1 MRTKGRGVL
10 QRSLLAL
17 TALGFTTWGVVA
29 LRAADHA
36 DAPDTSEGNLDIN
49 DTYAFN
55 QGNDVVFVMT
65 FAPFLSPGERTS
77 NAALNPRGLYELK
90 LDRERDGVAEAVIQ
104 VATSGS
110 GQSQNITVRGP
121 VAPEMQGT
129 TSRVI
134 PGPSLRGRFNEIISG
149 DGMMAWAGPSDDPFF
164 INISG
169 DKSVRSVLNA
179 AYGAALNMT
188 IGNPSEQSLAF
199 ENPAADDFAGLNLI
213 SIVVQVPKSKLA
225 SALGV
230 AQTGTFY
237 FWGTTSVR

>member
-1 MRTKGRGVL
+1 MRTKGRRVL

-17 TALGFTTWGVVA
+17 TALGFTTWGVIA
-29 LRAADHA
+29 LGAADHA

-65 FAPFLSPGERTS
+65 VAPFLTPGERTN
-77 NAALNPRGLYELK
+77 NAALNPRGLSTSSSSTASGTEP
-90 LDRERDGVAEAVIQ
+90 RRRSSRSRPT
-104 VATSGS
+104 ATA
-110 GQSQNITVRGP
+110 RRR
-121 VAPEMQGT
+121 
-129 TSRVI
+129 TSRYAGRSLPRRRARCHMI
-134 PGPSLRGRFNEIISG
+134 PGPSLKGRFNEVISG

-179 AYGAALNMT
+179 AYGAALNMQ
-188 IGNPSEQSLAF
+188 IGSPTEQTLAF
-199 ENPAADDFAGLNLI
+199 ENPGVDDFAGLNLL

-225 SALGV
+225 SALGI
-230 AQTGTFY
+230 APTGTFY